1 MANEQD
7 QARSALLDAI
17 VNMAAKA
24 EHVRAPEMVPH
35 YAMAAK
41 DFAEAYT
48 LLTTSPQRRRRP
60 ASDTQAMQAMA
71 QPALSSPAGLTTGS
85 PAWPP
90 AASFE

>member
-1 MANEQD
+1 MASEQD

-24 EHVRAPEMVPH
+24 EHVRAPEMVTH

-48 LLTTSPQRRRRP
+48 LLTTSSQRRRGP
-60 ASDTQAMQAMA
+60 ALDTQATPAMA
-71 QPALSSPAGLTTGS
+71 QPASLSPDGLSTGS